1 MIRNLQLPGDAKGGR
16 DLLDDLGGEARAIVR
31 LDRGGQ
37 SKPWDNV
44 VEEEVSYC
52 VGWASIQPENVSTEV
67 KR

>member
-1 MIRNLQLPGDAKGGR
+1 MIRNVQLPGYAEGGG
-16 DLLDDLGGEARAIVR
+16 DVLDDLGGEARAVVR
-31 LDRGGQ
+31 LDREGQ

-52 VGWASIQPENVSTEV
+52 VGWASIQPENVSTKV